1 MLVRYKCN
9 LCNNEIKKIVDAD
22 KVAGY
27 LNCFCGGVCEKQLPE
42 ISTSS
47 LEVVDNGNM
56 ARQVE
61 LRHDIKNRLKDR
73 GDKLAETLEQ
83 RDKPTDKK

>member
-9 LCNNEIKKIVDAD
+9 LCNNQIKKIVDSD
-22 KVAGY
+22 KTTGY
-27 LNCFCGGVCEKQLPE
+27 LNCFCGGVLEKQLPE

-47 LEVVDNGNM
+47 LEIVDNGNM

-61 LRHDIKNRLKDR
+61 LRQDIKSKLKER
-73 GDKLAETLEQ
+73 GDKLTETLEQ